1 MPLPASSYDRFDQPG
16 YAIYKSL
23 KALLLKAANK
33 EEHSAELQHVIS
45 TYGNDLNESELS
57 IQLTILS
64 ANFDHKD
71 QSKRSSYYKEF
82 LLFLRSLSEGQCIF
96 FTQVCTVAIFN
107 NEENKELLEKR
118 LNDLDQN
125 SIADEFVQGNERKL
139 HVFGKSTNEHMKLH
153 M

>member
-23 KALLLKAANK
+23 KALLLKAGNK
-33 EEHSAELQHVIS
+33 AEHSAELQHVIS

-57 IQLTILS
+57 IQMTILS

-82 LLFLRSLSEGQCIF
+82 LLFFAKSL
-96 FTQVCTVAIFN
+96 
-107 NEENKELLEKR
+107 
-118 LNDLDQN
+118 
-125 SIADEFVQGNERKL
+125 
-139 HVFGKSTNEHMKLH
+139 
-153 M
+153 

>member
-16 YAIYKSL
+16 YGIYKSL
-23 KALLLKAANK
+23 KALLLKAGNK
-33 EEHSAELQHVIS
+33 AEHSAELQQVIS

-71 QSKRSSYYKEF
+71 QSKKSSYYKEF

-96 FTQVCTVAIFN
+96 FTQVCTVAISTMRRIRSY
-107 NEENKELLEKR
+107 L
-118 LNDLDQN
+118 
-125 SIADEFVQGNERKL
+125 RK
-139 HVFGKSTNEHMKLH
+139 G
-153 M
+153 